1 MRKPFL
7 LLVIALLGLTAA
19 AQTAPSQA
27 KSGEQAAPAKPKAC
41 SEIPKD
47 EAKMKKPSPPACTDT
62 KFSDGKMITIEY
74 SQPGMKGR
82 EVWGKLVPWDAV
94 WRMGANEA
102 TSFVTD
108 TDLDVGGTKVPAGSY
123 TLDLLPQQNGPWK
136 LIINKTTGNWGIPYP
151 GAASDLA
158 RIDMKTS
165 QIPNTV
171 ERFTMSLAPAKGSA
185 TTLSFEWEKTKASI
199 SIKEAR

>member
-1 MRKPFL
+1 MKKL
-7 LLVIALLGLTAA
+7 LLVLFALLVGLTAA
-19 AQTAPSQA
+19 AQTAPQPCSSIKPDAKKQA
-27 KSGEQAAPAKPKAC
+27 R
-41 SEIPKD
+41 
-47 EAKMKKPSPPACTDT
+47 PSPPACTDV
-62 KFSDGKMITIEY
+62 KFSDGKAITIEY
-74 SQPGMKGR
+74 SQPSAKGR
-82 EVWGKLVPWDAV
+82 VVWGTLVPWGQE

-108 TDLDVGGTKVPAGSY
+108 TALMVGGTKVPAGSY

-165 QIPNTV
+165 QIPNNV
-171 ERFTMSLAPAKGSA
+171 EQFKMSLAPAKGNA
-185 TTLSFEWEKTKASI
+185 TTLNLEWEKTKASVD
-199 SIKEAR
+199 IKEAK

>member
-1 MRKPFL
+1 MKKL
-7 LLVIALLGLTAA
+7 SLALVALVLSVAA
-19 AQTAPSQA
+19 VAQTAP
-27 KSGEQAAPAKPKAC
+27 KAC
-41 SEIPKD
+41 SDIPKD
-47 EAKMKKPSPPACTDT
+47 EKKAARPSPPACTDV
-62 KFSDGKMITIEY
+62 KFADGKMLVIQY
-74 SQPGMKGR
+74 SQPGINDPKTKQPR
-82 EVWGKLVPWDAV
+82 VVWGQLVPWGQE

-158 RIDMKTS
+158 RIDMKTA

-171 ERFTMSLAPAKGSA
+171 ERFKISLAPAKGTA
-185 TTLSFEWEKTKASI
+185 TTLTLEWEKTKASVA
-199 SIKEAR
+199 IKEAK